1 MNKISVVGLG
11 PGHPDYILPVATKI
25 ISESDI
31 IIGGSRN
38 LRSIDTN
45 GKKVFPIT
53 SELSKVIDI
62 IKENY
67 LSYKIAVV
75 VSGDTGFYSLLRYLK
90 RHLDNDILQ
99 VIPGIS
105 SLQYMFAKIGYS
117 WEDAYIGSLHGREND
132 FVDMVK
138 KYKKVG
144 LLTDKKWTP
153 SNIAKELLSNGISDR
168 TIYVGENL
176 SYENEKITEK
186 CVVQFCDSNTYDMCV
201 VVIVDEK

>member
-11 PGHPDYILPVATKI
+11 PGHPDYILPIAIKI
-25 ISESDI
+25 INEADI

-38 LRSIDTN
+38 LQSINTS
-45 GKKVFPIT
+45 GKKVFPVT
-53 SELSKVIDI
+53 ADLSKVIDI
-62 IKENY
+62 IKENH
-67 LSYKIAVV
+67 LTHKIAVV

-90 RHLDNDILQ
+90 KHLDNDMLQ

-105 SLQYMFAKIGYS
+105 SLQYMFSRIGHS

-132 FVDMVK
+132 FVNMVK
-138 KYKKVG
+138 EYKKVG

-153 SNIAKELLSNGISDR
+153 VNIAKELLSNGVSDR
-168 TIYVGENL
+168 TIYIGENL
-176 SYENEKITEK
+176 SYENERITTGSVE
-186 CVVQFCDSNTYDMCV
+186 QIDDSNTYDMCV

>member
-11 PGHPDYILPVATKI
+11 PGHSDYILPIAIKTI
-25 ISESDI
+25 NEADI

-38 LRSIDTN
+38 LQSIDTS
-45 GKKVFPIT
+45 GKTVFPIT
-53 SELSKVIDI
+53 ADLSKVIDI
-62 IKENY
+62 IKGNH
-67 LSYKIAVV
+67 LASKIAVV

-90 RHLDNDILQ
+90 KHLENDMLQ

-105 SLQYMFAKIGYS
+105 SLQYMFARIGHS

-153 SNIAKELLSNGISDR
+153 VSIAKELALNGVSDR
-168 TIYVGENL
+168 TIYIGENL
-176 SYENEKITEK
+176 SYENEKITIGSVE
-186 CVVQFCDSNTYDMCV
+186 QIIDSGTYDMCV